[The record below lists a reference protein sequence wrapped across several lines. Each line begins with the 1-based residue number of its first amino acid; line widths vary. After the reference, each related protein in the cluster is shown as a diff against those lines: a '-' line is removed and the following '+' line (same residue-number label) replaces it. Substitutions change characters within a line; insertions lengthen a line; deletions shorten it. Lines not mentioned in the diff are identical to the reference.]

1 MAKKKMLKPQDVMI
15 LLKVVTY
22 EDKPFV
28 MKDLAASLQLS
39 PGEITFGL
47 ERCKNSGL
55 IDANKQNVQKLSLFE
70 FLVHGLKYVFPV
82 QQGKKARGI
91 PTAYSA
97 SPVKDQIVTGKDDL
111 VIWPYSKG
119 NSRGYSIVPLYNTIP
134 EVVLKDKKLYE
145 LLAIVEC
152 LRLGRRREVE
162 IAIEELKKRL
172 DV

>member
-1 MAKKKMLKPQDVMI
+1 MANQKMLKPQDVLI

-22 EDKPFV
+22 EGEPFA
-28 MKDLAASLQLS
+28 MKNLAASLHVS
-39 PGEITFGL
+39 PGEITFSL

-70 FLVHGLKYVFPV
+70 FLVYGLKYVFPV
-82 QQGKKARGI
+82 QQGKKARGV

-97 SPVKDQIVTGKDDL
+97 SPVKEQIVAGKEDL
-111 VIWPYSKG
+111 VVWPYPKG
-119 NSRGYSIVPLYNTIP
+119 SSRGYSIVPLYKTIP
-134 EVVLKDKKLYE
+134 EVVLKDEKLYE

-172 DV
+172 GV

>member
-1 MAKKKMLKPQDVMI
+1 MANQKMLKPQDVMI

-22 EDKPFV
+22 EGKPFV

-55 IDANKQNVQKLSLFE
+55 IDASKQNVQRLSLFE

-97 SPVKDQIVTGKDDL
+97 SL
-111 VIWPYSKG
+111 
-119 NSRGYSIVPLYNTIP
+119 SRN
-134 EVVLKDKKLYE
+134 
-145 LLAIVEC
+145 
-152 LRLGRRREVE
+152 RLWRAKM
-162 IAIEELKKRL
+162 I
-172 DV
+172 